1 MNHGSSLLRQLLR
14 HITMVSK
21 FLASVVQTLDSAIHR
36 RNIIAV
42 KRISITKTNCG
53 ILWIV
58 IHPAAFEQL
67 GPG

>member
-1 MNHGSSLLRQLLR
+1 MNHGSSLLRQFLR
-14 HITMVSK
+14 YITMVSK

-42 KRISITKTNCG
+42 KRISVTKTNCG

-58 IHPAAFEQL
+58 IHPVAFEQL